1 MFATNLKEF
10 RLKLNMSQRE
20 LASELDITQQGYCR
34 WENGQSFPNEEKLV
48 RLCQILRCTPNDL
61 LGIKEKYFDAM
72 NKLDQ

>member
-1 MFATNLKEF
+1 MFANKLKEF

-48 RLCQILRCTPNDL
+48 KLCQVLKCTPNDL
-61 LGIKEKYFDAM
+61 LGIKEKYQEVM
-72 NKLDQ
+72 NKLD